1 MANSN
6 DIPEGYKAT
15 ELGALPLDWQIKK
28 IGELFSVQQGISM
41 SKARRDGPNKHPFLR
56 TLNVFWKG
64 IDLTTLDYMDFS
76 EREIE
81 KLNLLLGDLLVCEG
95 GDIGR
100 TAMWRGELESCGYQN
115 HLHRLRVKSNDVN
128 PEFVMFWMQAAME
141 ILGYYR
147 EEGNNTTIPNLS
159 QSRLKNFDIPLP
171 PLPEQRAIAATLR
184 TVQEA
189 KEKTDAVIA
198 ATKAL
203 KAAMMKHLFTYG
215 PVPPEEAE
223 KVALKETEIGA
234 VPDGWDIVNLG
245 EISEFLQYGTSK
257 KCDYDVKG
265 YPVLRIPNIMNGI
278 INCSDLKFLEITNED
293 FDKIKLKIGD
303 ILFVRTNGVRNL
315 VGRCA
320 IYQGEPE
327 ESLFASY
334 LIRVRLKSDQVL
346 PAFVQYYSETPSGRE
361 FLSGQASGSA
371 DGKFNIN
378 TQTIK
383 SVVLPLPDIKIQKKI
398 VEIISSIDQKLAAEQ
413 SRKEALDTLFTSL
426 LHDLMTAKIRVNPVK
441 TA

>member
-6 DIPEGYKAT
+6 DIPDGYKAT
-15 ELGALPLDWQIKK
+15 ELGVLPKEWNVVKIIDVVDFTKKPRSISIASDQILPFIPMDLIPDNNDLVTHWHEKK
-28 IGELFSVQQGISM
+28 YSEIS
-41 SKARRDGPNKHPFLR
+41 SGTF
-56 TLNVFWKG
+56 VFK
-64 IDLTTLDYMDFS
+64 
-76 EREIE
+76 
-81 KLNLLLGDLLVCEG
+81 GDLIVAKITPCFENGKQAILDNLPTDFAYTTTEVWPMHPKDNRIFIDFLANYLRAHPVRKELTSKMEG
-95 GDIGR
+95 STNR
-100 TAMWRGELESCGYQN
+100 QRLPRESLQ
-115 HLHRLRVKSNDVN
+115 
-128 PEFVMFWMQAAME
+128 
-141 ILGYYR
+141 
-147 EEGNNTTIPNLS
+147 NLS
-159 QSRLKNFDIPLP
+159 IPLP
-171 PLPEQRAIAATLR
+171 PLPEQHAIATTLR

-189 KEKTDAVIA
+189 KENTDAVIA

-223 KVALKETEIGA
+223 RVALKETEIGQ
-234 VPDGWDIVNLG
+234 VPEEWDVVKLG
-245 EISEFLQYGTSK
+245 EVSEFLQYGTSK

-265 YPVLRIPNIMNGI
+265 YPVLRIPNIVNGI
-278 INCSDLKFLEITNED
+278 IDSTDLKFLDTTIDD
-293 FDKIKLKIGD
+293 FNKIQLKIGD

-320 IYQGEPE
+320 IYRGEPE
-327 ESLFASY
+327 NSLFASY
-334 LIRVRLKSDQVL
+334 LIRVRLKSDRAL
-346 PAFVQYYSETPSGRE
+346 PAFVQYYAETPSGRE

-383 SVVLPLPDIKIQKKI
+383 SVVLPLPDVVIQKKI
-398 VEIISSIDQKLAAEQ
+398 VDIILSIDQKLAAEQ

-426 LHDLMTAKIRVNPVK
+426 LHDLMTAKIRVS